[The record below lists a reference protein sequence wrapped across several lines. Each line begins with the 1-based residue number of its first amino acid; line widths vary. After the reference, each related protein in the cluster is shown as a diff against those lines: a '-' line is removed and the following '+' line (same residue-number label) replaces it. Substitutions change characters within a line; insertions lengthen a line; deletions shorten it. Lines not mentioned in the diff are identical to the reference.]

1 MEKTARVDGGSPEMG
16 RGAKVGSWVAQ
27 VTAAVIL
34 AQTLFFKFTGASEAV
49 HIFSTLGVEPW
60 GRIGTGVFELIA
72 VVLLL
77 WPRLAVVGGAMSI
90 GLMFGALGAHLF
102 TDLGVAV
109 TPPGGESDGGLL
121 FGMGIVVLLC
131 GVGVLALRREQ
142 VKRLLKDPKGYLAGR
157 G

>member
-1 MEKTARVDGGSPEMG
+1 MERTLRVEDGTQRMG

-72 VVLLL
+72 VLLLL

-90 GLMFGALGAHLF
+90 GLMVGALGAHLF

-121 FGMGIVVLLC
+121 FGMGIVVLVC
-131 GVGVLALRREQ
+131 GAVIVFLRMGELRS
-142 VKRLLKDPKGYLAGR
+142 LLKDPKGYLLGR
-157 G
+157 Q